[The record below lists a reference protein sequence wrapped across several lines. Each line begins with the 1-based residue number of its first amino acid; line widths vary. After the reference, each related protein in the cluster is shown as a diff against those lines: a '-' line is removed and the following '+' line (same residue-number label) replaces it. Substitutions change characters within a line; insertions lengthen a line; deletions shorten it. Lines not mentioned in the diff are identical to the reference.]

1 VQIEGFRGGDRTS
14 LDLPQ
19 PQEALLERIASLGKP
34 TVLVLLNGSALAVN
48 WAQDHIPAII
58 EAWYPGQAAG
68 TAIADVLFGNYN
80 PGGRLPVTYYKSVND
95 LPAFDDYRMA
105 GRTYR
110 FFEGTPL
117 YPFGYGLSY
126 TTFAYKNLRTS
137 AERLPADGRI
147 TVSVDVTNTGKR
159 EGDEVVQLYVQHM
172 DSKVARPQKDLRG
185 YARITLAPG
194 ETRTVTLP
202 LAARSLAYWNAD
214 THRWVVESEPV
225 RLQLGSS
232 SADVRLD
239 RTVTVVGTP

>member
-1 VQIEGFRGGDRTS
+1 
-14 LDLPQ
+14 
-19 PQEALLERIASLGKP
+19 
-34 TVLVLLNGSALAVN
+34 LLNGSALAVN
-48 WAQDHIPAII
+48 WAQDHVPAII

-80 PGGRLPVTYYKSVND
+80 PGGRLPVTYYRSVND
-95 LPAFDDYRMA
+95 LPAFDDYRMS

-137 AERLPADGRI
+137 ADRLAADGQI
-147 TVSVDVTNTGKR
+147 TVSVDVTNTGQR
-159 EGDEVVQLYVQHM
+159 AGDEVVQLYVQHTG
-172 DSKVARPQKDLRG
+172 SKVARPKKDLRG
-185 YARITLAPG
+185 YKRITLAPG

-202 LAARSLAYWNAD
+202 LAGSSLAYWNAD

-225 RLQLGSS
+225 RLQVGSS

-239 RTVTVVGTP
+239 GTVTVVGTR